1 MSGIKL
7 VVNVMRVG
15 GRVGC
20 EILTCC
26 FLCRDQDERFRVGKK
41 ISGSTHMAGV
51 NFRLL
56 CSSGGG
62 NCERQISLHRGKPSL
77 TLANMMKKVGMT
89 WEVKMTRK

>member
-26 FLCRDQDERFRVGKK
+26 FLCRDKDERFRVGKK

-51 NFRLL
+51 N
-56 CSSGGG
+56 SGYSA
-62 NCERQISLHRGKPSL
+62 RQEEGIVSARYHCTEENRTLPS
-77 TLANMMKKVGMT
+77 
-89 WEVKMTRK
+89 RI